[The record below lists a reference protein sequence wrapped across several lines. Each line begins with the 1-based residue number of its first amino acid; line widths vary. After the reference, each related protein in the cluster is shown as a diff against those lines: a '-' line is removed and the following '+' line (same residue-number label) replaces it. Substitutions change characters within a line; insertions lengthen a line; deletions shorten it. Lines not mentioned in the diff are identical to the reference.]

1 MKLTNEQ
8 REIINYKGN
17 LIVQASAG
25 TGKTFTMV
33 NKIEKEISENK
44 TYKSIAAITFTIKA
58 ANEIKDRITSDISK
72 HFIGTNNSFAIEEI
86 IKPFMKDVFGL
97 EFDID
102 MDTDY
107 IQKFDCFENGIEK
120 LKNSKTLC
128 SYKNNK
134 KNFIFELAL
143 KILKASEVCKLYLKS
158 KYFKIYIDEYQDCD
172 EDMSNFFMYIC
183 DELKIETFIIGDS
196 KQSIYIWRGAYPE
209 AFNNIKNK
217 ENFHLLELSENF
229 RSCQQIQN
237 YSNLL
242 SSETSHLYKQIDE
255 KNNIIL
261 LETEKV
267 FWTDKIL
274 KYLDTNKKIILL
286 RYSNKNAE
294 KNAEDISDDN
304 LKFVYIPKIPI
315 SDIST
320 NSSWLYLALARYII
334 VDNYSVYDFNNEIPS
349 NDETKSIKI
358 VDAKLKDI
366 KKSLQDKENLFSN
379 IKNIATYLGYAV
391 EDENLEKL
399 YKTISNKEY
408 YYPAFNIEDYD
419 YVAMTFHSSKGLE
432 YDQVVIFAED
442 YSDIESEIYNHYV
455 AVTRAKEKLVI
466 VDNQNDKSDKFVKG
480 LKNIFLKK
488 GHNIEDIVKIV
499 SI

>member
-1 MKLTNEQ
+1 MKLTDEQ
-8 REIINYKGN
+8 KEIINYKGN
-17 LIVQASAG
+17 LIVQANAG

-72 HFIGTNNSFAIEEI
+72 HFIGTNNSFAIGEI

-107 IQKFDCFENGIEK
+107 IQKFDFFEEGIEK
-120 LKNSKTLC
+120 LKNTKTLGA
-128 SYKNNK
+128 YTKTE

-143 KILKASEVCKLYLKS
+143 KILKKSEVCQLYLKS

-209 AFNNIKNK
+209 AFDKIRNK
-217 ENFHLLELSENF
+217 ENFHSLELNENF

-242 SSETSHLYKQIDE
+242 SSETSHLYKAITE

-261 LETEKV
+261 LNSDGVSWKAR
-267 FWTDKIL
+267 IMQ
-274 KYLDTNKKIILL
+274 YLDAKKKIILL

-294 KNAEDISDDN
+294 TNAKEMSNDK
-304 LKFVYIPKIPI
+304 LGFVYIPKIPI

-320 NSSWLYLALARYII
+320 SSSWLYLAVARYII
-334 VDNYSVYDFNNEIPS
+334 TENYSVYDFNNEIPS
-349 NDETKSIKI
+349 NDETKPIKI
-358 VDAKLKDI
+358 IEMKLKDI
-366 KKSLQDKENLFSN
+366 KNSLQNKEKFFSN
-379 IKNIATYLGYAV
+379 IKNIATYLSYAV
-391 EDENLEKL
+391 EKENLEKL
-399 YKTISNKEY
+399 YKTILNKEY
-408 YYPAFNIEDYD
+408 YYPAFNVEKYD

-432 YDQVVIFAED
+432 YEQVIIFGED
-442 YSDIESEIYNHYV
+442 YSEIESKIYNHYV
-455 AVTRAKEKLVI
+455 AVTRAKEKLIIINNTEDFNANKFLESIKKIFNKANISFNEI
-466 VDNQNDKSDKFVKG
+466 VT
-480 LKNIFLKK
+480 I
-488 GHNIEDIVKIV
+488 IE
-499 SI
+499 